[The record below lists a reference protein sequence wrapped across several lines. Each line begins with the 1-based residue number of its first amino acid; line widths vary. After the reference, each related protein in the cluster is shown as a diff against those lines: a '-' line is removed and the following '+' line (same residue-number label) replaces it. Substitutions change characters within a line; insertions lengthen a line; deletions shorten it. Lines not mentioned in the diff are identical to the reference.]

1 MYQLI
6 NKLAVK
12 SVKIAGLALVVAAT
26 AGLAHAQS
34 ASGGFSGGSG
44 GSGSSGGV
52 PEIDAGS
59 MISALTLLTG
69 GVLMI
74 SDKFRSK

>member
-1 MYQLI
+1 MYQFI

-12 SVKIAGLALVVAAT
+12 SVKIAGLALVVATT
-26 AGLAHAQS
+26 AGFAHAQS
-34 ASGGFSGGSG
+34 ASGGSGG
-44 GSGSSGGV
+44 GSSGGV

>member
-1 MYQLI
+1 MYQFI
-6 NKLAVK
+6 NRVAVK
-12 SVKIAGLALVVAAT
+12 SVKFAGLTLVLASTAT
-26 AGLAHAQS
+26 LAHAQTT
-34 ASGGFSGGSG
+34 
-44 GSGSSGGV
+44 SGSTAGGV

-74 SDKFRSK
+74 TDKFRK

>member
-1 MYQLI
+1 MVRKAIQF
-6 NKLAVK
+6 
-12 SVKIAGLALVVAAT
+12 AGLALVFAAT
-26 AGLAHAQS
+26 ATVAHAQT
-34 ASGGFSGGSG
+34 ASGTSAGAA
-44 GSGSSGGV
+44 

-74 SDKFRSK
+74 TDKFRGK

>member
-1 MYQLI
+1 MFKFI
-6 NKLAVK
+6 NSFATK
-12 SVKIAGLALVVAAT
+12 SVKIAGLALVMAAT

-34 ASGGFSGGSG
+34 ASGGSGGSAG
-44 GSGSSGGV
+44 AA

-69 GVLMI
+69 GVLMVT
-74 SDKFRSK
+74 DKFRK

>member
-1 MYQLI
+1 MNQFI

-12 SVKIAGLALVVAAT
+12 SVKIAGLALVVAAS

-34 ASGGFSGGSG
+34 ASGGYSGGSG
-44 GSGSSGGV
+44 GSSGGV